1 MSAALTDARFALP
14 TPVRTA
20 AVIGGLSGWA
30 EPLAAAGIEV
40 SASLDGGPAP
50 DLVVAPGRLARA
62 AAASGAAGVIVHG
75 ADASAVAS
83 AEGMT
88 GHRLLALPRLHEPVA
103 FLALGNPDLA
113 RYALQEMLVPTRRWK
128 EVRNRALLPVLS
140 RGLVPSRTQVTVASH
155 RRGDPFLVAAA
166 RQLGIPEQATWLLSP
181 GQGDVLARGAF
192 HLFPEGSDHP
202 SHVLKFS
209 RIPGRSQPFDRDEHG
224 LAVAEA
230 GGPTVAPH
238 APRLLGRFEEAGM
251 HASVETAARGRQMVG
266 FLVSDRP
273 AADRLAAV
281 EEIADW
287 LVRVAIE
294 TAAEPSALAPE
305 LERLAGHVVPSW
317 KHEGASPAL
326 LEGLENVPAVLQHND
341 LGSWNLVITPGG
353 FTAVDWESARL
364 HGLPLWDLWYFMA
377 DVLGHLDGVTGPEQR
392 ERHFLRLFRGE
403 LPASR
408 VLFEWTHT
416 AAEASRVPPEA
427 IGRIATLCWL
437 HHGLSPLNRLS
448 DLHSYQPGAI
458 PPYWLKLTRR
468 IAVSW
473 LRDPALGPE
482 WPALPR

>member
-1 MSAALTDARFALP
+1 
-14 TPVRTA
+14 
-20 AVIGGLSGWA
+20 
-30 EPLAAAGIEV
+30 AGVEV
-40 SASLDGGPAP
+40 TASLDAGPPP
-50 DLVVAPGRLARA
+50 DLVVAPARLARA
-62 AAASGAAGVIVHG
+62 AMASGAAGVIVHG
-75 ADASAVAS
+75 ADASAVAR
-83 AEGMT
+83 AHGMS
-88 GHRLLALPRLHEPVA
+88 GRRLLALPRLHDPVA
-103 FLALGNPDLA
+103 FLALGEPDLA

-128 EVRNRALLPVLS
+128 EVRNLALVPVLS
-140 RGLVPSRTQVTVASH
+140 RGLVPSRTQVTVAS
-155 RRGDPFLVAAA
+155 RSKGDPFLVDAA
-166 RQLGIPEQATWLLSP
+166 RHLGTPERATWLLSP

-209 RIPGRSQPFDRDEHG
+209 RMPGRSEPFERDQHG

-238 APRLLGRFEEAGM
+238 APRLLGRIEEARV
-251 HASVETAARGRQMVG
+251 HASVETAARGRHMTG

-273 AADRLAAV
+273 AAERLAAV

-287 LVRVAIE
+287 LVRVAVE
-294 TAAEPSALAPE
+294 TAAGPSALAPE
-305 LERLAGHVVPSW
+305 IERLGRDVVSAW
-317 KHEGASPAL
+317 KHEGATPAL
-326 LEGLENVPAVLQHND
+326 LDGLDQIPAVLQHND
-341 LGSWNLVITPGG
+341 LGSWNLVIKPGG

-377 DVLGHLDGVTGPEQR
+377 DVLGHMDRVTGPEQR
-392 ERHFLRLFRGE
+392 ERHFLQLFRGE

-408 VLFEWTHT
+408 LLFEWTRT
-416 AAEASRVPPEA
+416 AAEASGVPREA

-448 DLHSYQPGAI
+448 ELHSFQPGAI

-468 IAVSW
+468 IAVRW

-482 WPALPR
+482 WQALPR